1 MVNKEILRQAFMAC
15 FDDLD
20 DASSVH
26 GAFGKATEWK
36 DRCKKINSWIKDQ
49 AKNASGSKGKSKI
62 EEIIDADMYDN
73 FVSYIEEMYDDGIGL
88 TELNDILRF
97 DGEQVKKDIG
107 IVSWDDFKDL
117 VDKKAIDKAEKVIN
131 EIEDKWEEFKDSDE
145 NKDDDGNTIY
155 DEIEDWVNDE
165 YSQEPYSLVR
175 SAVDLIESEVD
186 KIADDEEK
194 SDDWDS
200 MVEAITRCG
209 LEYEFKDFDDIVD
222 MVNELDS
229 WIMDSL

>member
-1 MVNKEILRQAFMAC
+1 MKIFIE
-15 FDDLD
+15 DPSEWDLKGMLW
-20 DASSVH
+20 S
-26 GAFGKATEWK
+26 GAEKTL
-36 DRCKKINSWIKDQ
+36 
-49 AKNASGSKGKSKI
+49 

-73 FVSYIEEMYDDGIGL
+73 FVQYIDDVYYDGIDL
-88 TELNDILRF
+88 THLNDILRF
-97 DGEQVKKDIG
+97 DGEQLKKDIG
-107 IVSWDDFKDL
+107 MVSWDEFKDL
-117 VDKKAIDKAEKVIN
+117 VNKKAIDKAEKVIN

-155 DEIEDWVNDE
+155 DDIEDWVNDE
-165 YSQEPYSLVR
+165 YSNEPYNLVT

-209 LEYEFKDFDDIVD
+209 LEYEFKDFEDIVD
-222 MVNELDS
+222 MANELDS
-229 WIMDSL
+229 WIMDNL

>member
-1 MVNKEILRQAFMAC
+1 MEIKQDMDFRDLENNCWGQAVDILKEI
-15 FDDLD
+15 
-20 DASSVH
+20 S
-26 GAFGKATEWK
+26 
-36 DRCKKINSWIKDQ
+36 
-49 AKNASGSKGKSKI
+49 
-62 EEIIDADMYDN
+62 DADKEDALMNYLEDIYYDE
-73 FVSYIEEMYDDGIGL
+73 IPTL
-88 TELNDILRF
+88 TEINDILAY
-97 DGEQVKKDIG
+97 DWENVYKYIG
-107 IVSWDDFKDL
+107 IVQWNDFKDL

-155 DEIEDWVNDE
+155 DDIEDWVNDE
-165 YSQEPYSLVR
+165 YSQEPYTLVR

-200 MVEAITRCG
+200 MIEAITRCG

-222 MVNELDS
+222 MANELDS
-229 WIMDSL
+229 WIMDNL

>member
-1 MVNKEILRQAFMAC
+1 MEIKQDMDFRDLENNCWGQAVDILKEIS
-15 FDDLD
+15 
-20 DASSVH
+20 DADKED
-26 GAFGKATEWK
+26 ALM
-36 DRCKKINSWIKDQ
+36 NYL
-49 AKNASGSKGKSKI
+49 
-62 EEIIDADMYDN
+62 EEIYYDE
-73 FVSYIEEMYDDGIGL
+73 IPTL
-88 TELNDILRF
+88 TEINDVLAY
-97 DGEQVKKDIG
+97 DWENVYKDIG
-107 IVSWDDFKDL
+107 MVQWDDFKDL

-165 YSQEPYSLVR
+165 YSQEPYTLVR

-200 MVEAITRCG
+200 MIEAITRCG
-209 LEYEFKDFDDIVD
+209 LEYEFKDFEDIVD
-222 MVNELDS
+222 MANELDS
-229 WIMDSL
+229 WIMDNL

>member
-1 MVNKEILRQAFMAC
+1 MEIKQDMDFRDLENNCWGQAVDILKEIS
-15 FDDLD
+15 
-20 DASSVH
+20 DADKED
-26 GAFGKATEWK
+26 ALM
-36 DRCKKINSWIKDQ
+36 NYL
-49 AKNASGSKGKSKI
+49 
-62 EEIIDADMYDN
+62 EEIYYDE
-73 FVSYIEEMYDDGIGL
+73 IPTL
-88 TELNDILRF
+88 TEINDILAY
-97 DGEQVKKDIG
+97 DWENVYKDIG
-107 IVSWDDFKDL
+107 IVQWDDFKNL

-155 DEIEDWVNDE
+155 DDIEDWVNDE
-165 YSQEPYSLVR
+165 YSQEPYTLVR

-200 MVEAITRCG
+200 MIEAITRCG

-222 MVNELDS
+222 MANELDS
-229 WIMDSL
+229 WIMDNL